1 MIQLYQFPFSHFC
14 EKARWALDYKNICY
28 RPVNLLPGFHT
39 KPVRKLAPKTC
50 VPLLADE
57 GTVVQGSSAIID
69 YLDLKFP
76 NPALTPRDPDA
87 TRQALE
93 WERYFDEQIGVC
105 LRLWFY
111 HHALPHRH
119 LALGFL
125 LQEMAWH
132 KRALFSLAYPKVR
145 QVMVQRMN
153 INAVTASQAE
163 TRLLAALDRLDA
175 ALNGRRFLIEDRF
188 SRADLAACALLS
200 PLCLPDD
207 TEASRCPAAV
217 FKLRSEL
224 KGRPFYSWVQSVYQR
239 YRRPLIG
246 NNITGSA
253 KQLVSGVRKA
263 DHIDTQNSEAE
274 ANSSAP

>member
-14 EKARWALDYKNICY
+14 EKARWALDYKNVAY
-28 RPVNLLPGFHT
+28 RPVNLLPGFHV

-57 GTVVQGSSAIID
+57 GTVVQDSSAIID

-87 TRQALE
+87 ARQALE

-111 HHALPHRH
+111 YHALPHRR

-125 LQEMAWH
+125 LQDVAWH

-145 QVMVQRMN
+145 QAMVQRMN
-153 INAVTASQAE
+153 LNAVTAGQSQ
-163 TRLLAALDRLDA
+163 TRLLAALDRLDG

-200 PLCLPDD
+200 PLCLPGD
-207 TEASRCPAAV
+207 TEASARFPAAA
-217 FKLRSEL
+217 FKLRGEL
-224 KGRPFYSWVQSVYQR
+224 KGRPFYPWVRSVYQS
-239 YRRPLIG
+239 YRRPLTG
-246 NNITGSA
+246 NKITGS
-253 KQLVSGVRKA
+253 V
-263 DHIDTQNSEAE
+263 DTQNSAAGFGEQSPLAR
-274 ANSSAP
+274 